1 MIEINDSSN
10 NATNKV
16 ISKTKEEGG
25 DKEADLS
32 SIKRKG
38 CFRSITFDCEIMYYI
53 FENTV
58 ADTSLIYSILA
69 GGARVPLKF
78 TIIKPYNQIYTIC

>member
-38 CFRSITFDCEIMYYI
+38 CFRSINFDCEITYYI

-58 ADTSLIYSILA
+58 ADTSLIYSIYL
-69 GGARVPLKF
+69 
-78 TIIKPYNQIYTIC
+78 IYLN